1 MTDDTTD
8 IYIGIKLLTKSHDLS
23 LCIYTGVS
31 KCGCAYEGGGGGG
44 GCKWEGGEGESSDVN

>member
-31 KCGCAYEGGGGGG
+31 KCGCAYEGGG
-44 GCKWEGGEGESSDVN
+44 EGVGVNGRGERERVLM